1 MSAEEHNQLGKYR
14 LLGRIGYG
22 GMAEVWVAHQQG
34 PMGFE
39 KMVAIKRLLAHMENE
54 RNFVRMFLDEARIAA
69 RISHANV
76 VQIFDLGLVD
86 QKFYI
91 AMEYLAGESLARI
104 MGEGIRRGKP
114 LPVHIAAMVLAQM
127 CKGLHHAHYLQD
139 NEGQSLNIVHR
150 DVSPQ
155 NVMVLY
161 DGGVKL
167 LDFGIAKAKERLSE
181 TTVTGLKGKYA
192 YMSPEQCRGDPID
205 QRSDIFA
212 SGTVLWEILARRRLF
227 KHASKLMTLK
237 MITEGHVP
245 PPSSANPDVPPELD
259 AICLKALSN
268 EVDGR
273 YESAMEM
280 STAIDEYLVSAG
292 VASSVVKISD
302 YMGDVFAEDQER
314 RVKWLKEATVAS
326 RDSLETLQSA
336 EYWLDLVP
344 EASDT
349 VISFSKS
356 SVQPPLQPPRQ
367 SPFWWILT
375 AVVAVLAAVAAI
387 TLLVI
392 SPASSG
398 SRLRVQSTPAGAMIV
413 VDGKLWKGKT
423 PGAVEEL
430 SPGRHDLELVLK
442 GHKPWRRR
450 IDLAEGETLRV
461 EADLQP
467 RVASPAQADAGAS
480 DLATGDAAVK
490 RPDASVKRQDARV
503 RRADSARGLDATD
516 AASAAPSQPD
526 ASVRH
531 APIVIRTHRPPHK
544 PRREHGFI
552 NLATVPW
559 ATIFHGR
566 RRLGNTPLVRV
577 KLPAGRVRLRAV
589 NRAAGINTTFT
600 VEIVKGKVT
609 RKGVQ
614 LKK

>member
-1 MSAEEHNQLGKYR
+1 M
-14 LLGRIGYG
+14 
-22 GMAEVWVAHQQG
+22 
-34 PMGFE
+34 
-39 KMVAIKRLLAHMENE
+39 
-54 RNFVRMFLDEARIAA
+54 
-69 RISHANV
+69 

-91 AMEYLAGESLARI
+91 AMEYLAGESLARV

-114 LPVHIAAMVLAQM
+114 LPVHVAAMVLAQM
-127 CKGLHHAHYLQD
+127 CKGLHHAHHLQD
-139 NEGQSLNIVHR
+139 NEGNSLNIVHR

-167 LDFGIAKAKERLSE
+167 LDFGIAKARERLSE

-245 PPSSANPDVPPELD
+245 PPSAANPDVPPELD
-259 AICLKALSN
+259 AICQKALN
-268 EVDGR
+268 KEVEGR
-273 YESAMEM
+273 YASAMEM

-292 VASSVVKISD
+292 VASSVVKVSD
-302 YMGDVFAEDQER
+302 YMGDVFSEDQER
-314 RVKWLKEATVAS
+314 RANWLKEATVAS

-349 VISFSKS
+349 IISFSKS
-356 SVQPPLQPPRQ
+356 SARTPLESPQQ
-367 SPFWWILT
+367 SPFWWVLT

-387 TLLVI
+387 TVLFL

-398 SRLRVQSTPAGAMIV
+398 SRLRVQSTPAGALIT
-413 VDGKLWKGKT
+413 VDGKLRKEKT
-423 PGAVEEL
+423 PGMVEDV
-430 SPGRHDLELVLK
+430 SPGGHDLELVLK
-442 GHKPWRRR
+442 GYQPWRRR

-461 EADLQP
+461 EANLK
-467 RVASPAQADAGAS
+467 RPATTPVRADAIPRPR
-480 DLATGDAAVK
+480 DAQG
-490 RPDASVKRQDARV
+490 P
-503 RRADSARGLDATD
+503 RADGGAPAR
-516 AASAAPSQPD
+516 PD

-531 APIVIRTHRPPHK
+531 APIVIRTKRPPVR
-544 PRREHGFI
+544 PRRGHGFI

-577 KLPAGRVRLRAV
+577 KLPEGRVRLRAV
-589 NRAAGINTTFT
+589 NREAGINTTFV